1 MRKVEAV
8 AAVSL
13 KSSVGPTT
21 FFSLSRFFSPPLGT
35 RLNRL
40 NGDGSAHLS
49 PEQRSAKLRAK
60 PHTLLIFFLWTFMDS
75 VANATTVKTEI
86 GYALIL
92 YHKLEHPAATE
103 FDLDTPFSELDRGN

>member
-1 MRKVEAV
+1 
-8 AAVSL
+8 
-13 KSSVGPTT
+13 
-21 FFSLSRFFSPPLGT
+21 
-35 RLNRL
+35 
-40 NGDGSAHLS
+40 
-49 PEQRSAKLRAK
+49 
-60 PHTLLIFFLWTFMDS
+60 MDS